1 VNEKYGRRVV
11 REFWLAKDA
20 LLSILSFRYPISAH
34 LSLLILKIISA
45 LGYSVVS
52 DPTVP

>member
-20 LLSILSFRYPISAH
+20 LLFIRRD
-34 LSLLILKIISA
+34 K
-45 LGYSVVS
+45 YS
-52 DPTVP
+52 